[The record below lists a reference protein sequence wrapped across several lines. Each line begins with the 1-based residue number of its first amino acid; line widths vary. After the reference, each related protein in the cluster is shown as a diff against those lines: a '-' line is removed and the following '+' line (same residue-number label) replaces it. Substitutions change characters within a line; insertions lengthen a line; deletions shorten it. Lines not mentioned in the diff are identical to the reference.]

1 KASRTGCRE
10 TPSCRAI
17 SASERGS
24 PGLSCNCTIAWRR
37 MAKTR
42 LLTVEG
48 FSICAGASEAIDV
61 ILDSPILPYYHF
73 LSRCLG
79 GRLIAARPQGGNML
93 IKTFAAALAAGIVV
107 SLSTPVLSADYTLS
121 INTALATSD
130 PLYRGLEAFRDNV
143 AAASNGALEV
153 KLFPNSQLGADEDVL
168 EQARAG
174 APVAVVVDG
183 GRLAAFVNEFGVLGA
198 PYLAS
203 GYDGIRKVVVSDQ
216 FETWVQKLHDAS
228 GHQVL
233 SFNWWQG
240 ERHLWTK
247 NEVNVPADLNGN
259 RMRTPGAPVWVE
271 TVTAM
276 GAVPTPMPFA
286 EVYSALEQNVIDSVE
301 AQLPAGLGANLQEVT
316 SVLTKTGHINLITGL
331 VTSGPW
337 FDSLPE
343 ELQTVLRE
351 EALKAGDIASYGTQ
365 DALAQIAADLVAAG
379 MTVNEI
385 DVTPFREATAGVYE
399 KLGYGAL
406 RDELQAIAAQ

>member
-1 KASRTGCRE
+1 MKF
-10 TPSCRAI
+10 TP
-17 SASERGS
+17 
-24 PGLSCNCTIAWRR
+24 L
-37 MAKTR
+37 
-42 LLTVEG
+42 
-48 FSICAGASEAIDV
+48 
-61 ILDSPILPYYHF
+61 
-73 LSRCLG
+73 
-79 GRLIAARPQGGNML
+79 
-93 IKTFAAALAAGIVV
+93 AAALAAGLIISYSV
-107 SLSTPVLSADYTLS
+107 PVLSADYTLS
-121 INTALATSD
+121 VNTALATSD
-130 PLYRGLEAFRDNV
+130 PLYKGLEAFRDNV
-143 AAASNGALEV
+143 ATASNGALEV

-203 GYDGIRKVVVSDQ
+203 GYDGIRKVVVSDT
-216 FETWVQKLHDAS
+216 FEEWVQKLHDTS

-240 ERHLWTK
+240 ERHLWTRK
-247 NEVNVPADLNGN
+247 PVNVPADLAGI

-286 EVYSALEQNVIDSVE
+286 EVYAALEQNVIDAVE
-301 AQLPAGLGANLQEVT
+301 AQLPAGQGSKLNEVT

-331 VTSGPW
+331 VTSAPW
-337 FDSLPE
+337 FDSLPA
-343 ELQTVLRE
+343 ELQTVLRD

-365 DALAQIAADLVAAG
+365 DALAQIEADLVAAG
-379 MTVNEI
+379 MTVNQI
-385 DVTPFREATAGVYE
+385 DVTPFKDATAGVYE

-406 RDELQAIAAQ
+406 RDQLQAIAAQ

>member
-1 KASRTGCRE
+1 MKFI
-10 TPSCRAI
+10 P
-17 SASERGS
+17 
-24 PGLSCNCTIAWRR
+24 L
-37 MAKTR
+37 
-42 LLTVEG
+42 
-48 FSICAGASEAIDV
+48 
-61 ILDSPILPYYHF
+61 
-73 LSRCLG
+73 
-79 GRLIAARPQGGNML
+79 
-93 IKTFAAALAAGIVV
+93 AAALAAGIVI
-107 SLSTPVLSADYTLS
+107 SYAAPVLSADYTLS
-121 INTALATSD
+121 VNTALATSD
-130 PLYRGLEAFRDNV
+130 PLYKGLEAFRDNV
-143 AAASNGALEV
+143 ATASNGALEV

-203 GYDGIRKVVVSDQ
+203 GYEGIRKVVVSEQ
-216 FETWVQKLHDAS
+216 FEGWVQKLHDAS

-247 NEVNVPADLNGN
+247 MPVNTPADLAGS

-286 EVYSALEQNVIDSVE
+286 EVYSALEQNVVDSVE
-301 AQLPAGLGANLQEVT
+301 AQLPAGRGANLQEVT

-331 VTSGPW
+331 VTSAPW
-337 FDSLPE
+337 YDSLPA
-343 ELQTVLRE
+343 ELQTVLRD
-351 EALKAGDIASYGTQ
+351 EALKAGDIASFGTQ
-365 DALAQIAADLVAAG
+365 DALAAIEAELVAAG

-385 DVTPFREATAGVYE
+385 DVTPFQQATAGVYE
-399 KLGYGAL
+399 KLGYAEL
-406 RDELQAIAAQ
+406 RDQLQAIAAQ